1 MIDKI
6 VRYLKG
12 ELAGEEREELI
23 DWINANEENQRYF
36 EEIEEAWHAAA
47 ITHKEPFDADKAWRK
62 FRAHNYQ
69 FRRKKRSLHHILKYA
84 ALIVIFLG
92 LGWGGHL
99 LFTDLQKGGSASFM
113 ELSVP
118 RGETA
123 SFTFAD
129 QSRVQLNAGS
139 SIRFPEQFGKKKRE
153 VYLEGEAYFQVA
165 DNKQKPF
172 VVHAIGLDIKVLG
185 TAFNVRSYPD
195 EDIVETTLE
204 EGQLEVSASE
214 KEGKKKMA
222 WRLNKNEQFRYF
234 NKGDSS
240 QLNKNVD
247 TELYTSWKEGHYKF
261 QKIKLGRLA
270 KSLERLYDVEIQ
282 FENRKLKDLT
292 YTGSF
297 YKDEPVD
304 KVLEMVEMS
313 SEAVKVNQLK
323 NKQFSITRKIQ

>member
-1 MIDKI
+1 
-6 VRYLKG
+6 
-12 ELAGEEREELI
+12 
-23 DWINANEENQRYF
+23 
-36 EEIEEAWHAAA
+36 
-47 ITHKEPFDADKAWRK
+47 
-62 FRAHNYQ
+62 
-69 FRRKKRSLHHILKYA
+69 
-84 ALIVIFLG
+84 
-92 LGWGGHL
+92 
-99 LFTDLQKGGSASFM
+99 M

-153 VYLEGEAYFQVA
+153 VYLKGEAYFQVA

-172 VVHAIGLDIKVLG
+172 VVHATGLDIKVLG

-214 KEGKKKMA
+214 KEGKKKMT
-222 WRLNKNEQFRYF
+222 WRLDKNDQFIYF
-234 NKGDSS
+234 NKADSS

-247 TELYTSWKEGHYKF
+247 TGIYTSWKEGHYKF

-270 KSLERLYDVEIQ
+270 KSLERLYDIEIQ

-292 YTGSF
+292 YSGSF
-297 YKDEPVD
+297 FKDEPINI
-304 KVLEMVEMS
+304 VLNMVEMS
-313 SEAVKVNQLK
+313 SKEVEVNKLD
-323 NKQFSITRKIQ
+323 NKQFLITQKTQ